1 MNSSVPVLCFGVLCH
16 MQHVPENL
24 SSPGILMYDV
34 DKTHFDEEFLE
45 MSLRIEY
52 PQEICE
58 NSVRKE

>member
-1 MNSSVPVLCFGVLCH
+1 

-34 DKTHFDEEFLE
+34 DKTHFDEEFLG

-52 PQEICE
+52 SQEICE